1 MKGKYGTPALKRHQ
15 PESLVMFSFF
25 TEFKNSVTSR
35 VFPIPAS
42 AEIKMVLPFPLLQ
55 LGDLGVAL
63 RVPFPCLPL
72 LARLEALIPSC
83 SDR

>member
-15 PESLVMFSFF
+15 PESLVMFSSF

-42 AEIKMVLPFPLLQ
+42 AEIKMVLP
-55 LGDLGVAL
+55 
-63 RVPFPCLPL
+63 LPSI
-72 LARLEALIPSC
+72 AVWRSRLSSSSSLSLPTRTGSAKTQDSNLSYL
-83 SDR
+83 